1 MRVEKLEHEI
11 LTSASTEDSNSLMEV
26 ENLRKLLDSEKLE
39 EESIQRRAEE
49 KVQLSQER
57 LKQALEELEYLAEQT
72 DSLEMQKR
80 TSETRCSE
88 LEAIKA
94 SLESKLADLESEK
107 LQTMDHIS
115 SLQLQLKYMTKERDL
130 HQQEA
135 GVVEEEKSYLL
146 SEKVQL
152 QATLDATL
160 TKHQELVKH
169 LREELSEVTAE
180 SEDSKSSQNRLE
192 QELQQLQRELEE
204 AKQELQIQ
212 TQFFESTR
220 TLLEDRL
227 DAVTRDHTNAVVMSK
242 ALGVQVAK
250 LQNDLEDV
258 EMKSATEFG
267 NLSML
272 KDSAHHQA
280 KKVEEDLQKSPM
292 VHKEKVALENR
303 IRELELA
310 LEDEQNERTLYTEQL
325 RRATSNGN
333 VKSHSRSISRSSNGH
348 EDHEVRRCMKS
359 EEQIGFAAVL
369 LLLGVVFKNS
379 INCNKQLLGYKLDAD
394 DLVLYSPNFIC
405 MQEVVIN
412 RANEIEKLK
421 QDFKQKEIMWLTEI
435 ERLELANEQLAEG
448 PPDSDLQQLQ
458 MEVISKSLSE
468 VYQVT
473 MQFI

>member
-1 MRVEKLEHEI
+1 M
-11 LTSASTEDSNSLMEV
+11 TSASAEDSNSWMEL

-39 EESIQRRAEE
+39 KESIQHRAEE
-49 KVQLSQER
+49 RVQMSQER
-57 LKQALEELEYLAEQT
+57 LKQALEELEYLAEQM

-80 TSETRCSE
+80 TLETRCLE
-88 LEAIKA
+88 LEALKA

-107 LQTMDHIS
+107 LQTVDHVS

-180 SEDSKSSQNRLE
+180 HEDSKSSQHRLE
-192 QELQQLQRELEE
+192 QEVEQLQRELKE

-220 TLLEDRL
+220 VLLEDRL
-227 DAVTRDHTNAVVMSK
+227 DAVTSDHMNAIAMSK

-258 EMKSATEFG
+258 ELKSATEFR
-267 NLSML
+267 NLSIP
-272 KDSAHHQA
+272 KDSPHHQA
-280 KKVEEDLQKSPM
+280 EKVEDLQKSPM
-292 VHKEKVALENR
+292 VQKEKVALENR

-325 RRATSNGN
+325 RKATSNGN
-333 VKSHSRSISRSSNGH
+333 VNSHSRSISRSSNGH
-348 EDHEVRRCMKS
+348 AAHEVRRCMKS
-359 EEQIGFAAVL
+359 DDQMGCIAVL
-369 LLLGVVFKNS
+369 LLLGVVLKSS
-379 INCNKQLLGYKLDAD
+379 INCNKQVHGYKLDAD
-394 DLVLYSPNFIC
+394 DLALY
-405 MQEVVIN
+405 
-412 RANEIEKLK
+412 
-421 QDFKQKEIMWLTEI
+421 
-435 ERLELANEQLAEG
+435 
-448 PPDSDLQQLQ
+448 
-458 MEVISKSLSE
+458 
-468 VYQVT
+468 
-473 MQFI
+473 

>member
-1 MRVEKLEHEI
+1 LRVEELEHEV
-11 LTSASTEDSNSLMEV
+11 LTSASTEDSNSWMEL

-39 EESIQRRAEE
+39 KESIQRRAEE
-49 KVQLSQER
+49 RVQLSQER
-57 LKQALEELEYLAEQT
+57 LKQALEELEYLAEQM

-88 LEAIKA
+88 LEVVKA

-107 LQTMDHIS
+107 LQTVDHVS

-146 SEKVQL
+146 SEKLQL

-160 TKHQELVKH
+160 SKHQELVKH

-180 SEDSKSSQNRLE
+180 QEASKSSQHRLE
-192 QELQQLQRELEE
+192 QEVEQLQRELKE

-220 TLLEDRL
+220 VLLEDRL
-227 DAVTRDHTNAVVMSK
+227 DAVSSDHMNAVAMSK

-250 LQNDLEDV
+250 LQNDLADV
-258 EMKSATEFG
+258 ELKSATESR

-272 KDSAHHQA
+272 KDSPHHQA
-280 KKVEEDLQKSPM
+280 EKVEDLQKSPM
-292 VHKEKVALENR
+292 VQKEKVALENR

-325 RRATSNGN
+325 RKATSNGN

-348 EDHEVRRCMKS
+348 EAHEVRRCLKS
-359 EEQIGFAAVL
+359 EDQMGCIAVL
-369 LLLGVVFKNS
+369 LLLGVVLKSS
-379 INCNKQLLGYKLDAD
+379 IICNKEVHGYKLDAD
-394 DLVLYSPNFIC
+394 DLALY
-405 MQEVVIN
+405 
-412 RANEIEKLK
+412 
-421 QDFKQKEIMWLTEI
+421 
-435 ERLELANEQLAEG
+435 
-448 PPDSDLQQLQ
+448 
-458 MEVISKSLSE
+458 
-468 VYQVT
+468 
-473 MQFI
+473 

>member
-1 MRVEKLEHEI
+1 MRVEELEHEV
-11 LTSASTEDSNSLMEV
+11 LTSASTEDSNSWMEL

-39 EESIQRRAEE
+39 KESIQRRAEE
-49 KVQLSQER
+49 RVQLSQER
-57 LKQALEELEYLAEQT
+57 LKQALEELEYLAEQM

-88 LEAIKA
+88 LEVVKA

-107 LQTMDHIS
+107 LQTVDHVS
-115 SLQLQLKYMTKERDL
+115 GLQLQLKYMTKERDL

-146 SEKVQL
+146 SEKLQL

-180 SEDSKSSQNRLE
+180 HEASKSSQHRLE
-192 QELQQLQRELEE
+192 QEVEQLQRELKE

-220 TLLEDRL
+220 VLLEDRL
-227 DAVTRDHTNAVVMSK
+227 DAVSSDHMNAVAMSK

-250 LQNDLEDV
+250 LQNDLADV
-258 EMKSATEFG
+258 GLKSATESR

-272 KDSAHHQA
+272 KDSPHHQA
-280 KKVEEDLQKSPM
+280 EKVEDLQKSPT
-292 VHKEKVALENR
+292 VQKEKVALENR

-325 RRATSNGN
+325 RKATSNGN

-348 EDHEVRRCMKS
+348 EAHEVRRCLKS
-359 EEQIGFAAVL
+359 EDQMGCIAVL
-369 LLLGVVFKNS
+369 LLLGVVLKSS
-379 INCNKQLLGYKLDAD
+379 INCNKQVHGYKLDAD
-394 DLVLYSPNFIC
+394 DLALY
-405 MQEVVIN
+405 
-412 RANEIEKLK
+412 
-421 QDFKQKEIMWLTEI
+421 
-435 ERLELANEQLAEG
+435 
-448 PPDSDLQQLQ
+448 
-458 MEVISKSLSE
+458 
-468 VYQVT
+468 
-473 MQFI
+473 

>member
-1 MRVEKLEHEI
+1 MRVEELEHEI
-11 LTSASTEDSNSLMEV
+11 LTSASPEDSNSWMEL

-39 EESIQRRAEE
+39 KDSIQRRAEE
-49 KVQLSQER
+49 RVQLSQER
-57 LKQALEELEYLAEQT
+57 LKQALEELEYLAEQM

-88 LEAIKA
+88 LEAVKA

-107 LQTMDHIS
+107 LQTVDHVS
-115 SLQLQLKYMTKERDL
+115 GLQLQLKYMTKERDL

-146 SEKVQL
+146 SEKLQL

-180 SEDSKSSQNRLE
+180 HEASKSSQHRLE
-192 QELQQLQRELEE
+192 QEVEQLQRELKE

-220 TLLEDRL
+220 VLLEDRL
-227 DAVTRDHTNAVVMSK
+227 DAVSSDHMNAVAMSK

-250 LQNDLEDV
+250 LQNDLADV
-258 EMKSATEFG
+258 GLKSATESR
-267 NLSML
+267 NLSIL
-272 KDSAHHQA
+272 KDSPHHQA
-280 KKVEEDLQKSPM
+280 EKVEDLQKSPT
-292 VHKEKVALENR
+292 VQKEKVALENR

-325 RRATSNGN
+325 RKATSNGN

-348 EDHEVRRCMKS
+348 EAHEVRRCLKS
-359 EEQIGFAAVL
+359 EDQMGCIAVL
-369 LLLGVVFKNS
+369 LLLGCCAQEFN
-379 INCNKQLLGYKLDAD
+379 QL
-394 DLVLYSPNFIC
+394 
-405 MQEVVIN
+405 
-412 RANEIEKLK
+412 
-421 QDFKQKEIMWLTEI
+421 
-435 ERLELANEQLAEG
+435 
-448 PPDSDLQQLQ
+448 
-458 MEVISKSLSE
+458 
-468 VYQVT
+468 
-473 MQFI
+473 

>member
-1 MRVEKLEHEI
+1 MRVEELEHEI
-11 LTSASTEDSNSLMEV
+11 LTSASAEDSNSWMEL

-39 EESIQRRAEE
+39 KESIQRRAEE
-49 KVQLSQER
+49 RVQLSQER
-57 LKQALEELEYLAEQT
+57 LKQALEELEYLAEQM

-88 LEAIKA
+88 LEAVKA

-107 LQTMDHIS
+107 LQTVDHVN

-169 LREELSEVTAE
+169 LRVELSEVTAE
-180 SEDSKSSQNRLE
+180 HEDSKSSQHRLE
-192 QELQQLQRELEE
+192 QEVEQLQRELKE

-220 TLLEDRL
+220 VLLEDRL
-227 DAVTRDHTNAVVMSK
+227 DVVTTDHMNAIAMSK

-258 EMKSATEFG
+258 QLKSATESR

-272 KDSAHHQA
+272 KASPHHQA
-280 KKVEEDLQKSPM
+280 EKLEDLQKSPM
-292 VHKEKVALENR
+292 VQKEKVALENR

-325 RRATSNGN
+325 RKATSNGN

-348 EDHEVRRCMKS
+348 EAHEVRRCMKS
-359 EEQIGFAAVL
+359 EDQMGCIAVL
-369 LLLGVVFKNS
+369 LLLGVVLKSS
-379 INCNKQLLGYKLDAD
+379 INCNKQVHGCKLDAD
-394 DLVLYSPNFIC
+394 DLALY
-405 MQEVVIN
+405 
-412 RANEIEKLK
+412 
-421 QDFKQKEIMWLTEI
+421 
-435 ERLELANEQLAEG
+435 
-448 PPDSDLQQLQ
+448 
-458 MEVISKSLSE
+458 
-468 VYQVT
+468 
-473 MQFI
+473 